1 MIKII
6 LLIVFIVALTWYSH
20 QEENNPFS
28 VKEKV
33 RVFLIDGK
41 PVVACY
47 PRYPKKEPLTIIVT
61 DNQVPCLGIIEK
73 AKSWALI
80 CGYDPVDPCSI
91 QPAPQI
97 WTTLSD
103 TKSVSIQGWPQP
115 YPAHSIK
122 DTLNISAKIIPF
134 PSERSSA
141 LLFQT
146 ANYSGLI
153 IGNGL
158 RTDPIILES
167 FKERLDLL
175 IVCDQNPSTIKS
187 LRSKIRPRFL
197 ISTSQPDEELK
208 KLSNILFLKNSFSGL
223 EFKVQ
228 NLKKLILSS

>member
-28 VKEKV
+28 VREKV
-33 RVFLIDGK
+33 RVFLIAGK

-47 PRYPKKEPLTIIVT
+47 PRYPKKEPLTIIVLI
-61 DNQVPCLGIIEK
+61 NQVPCLGIIEK

-80 CGYDPVDPCSI
+80 CVMIGRSMLNSTCTSNL
-91 QPAPQI
+91 
-97 WTTLSD
+97 TTLSD

-228 NLKKLILSS
+228 NLKKLILRS